1 MNILFVWEGA
11 DTTLWEKILRET
23 LGEVEFRAYPETGI
37 LAEIDYVLAWMPPVG
52 FLKTLPNLKAIIS
65 IGAGVS
71 HILRDPH
78 LPEGVPIVRLID
90 EVSVRDMS
98 HHALYWVLHFH
109 RNYDCYARRQTARQ
123 WHRQPVIVPRQRRVG
138 ILGLGAIGG
147 SIARFLA
154 DHDFEVTGWSRS
166 EKIIPGVRTVSG
178 EDGFSE
184 ILSST
189 EILINMLPATE
200 ATRNILD
207 NSAFAQMP
215 KGGFLINMGRGET
228 VVDQDLIAALDS
240 GQLDGAALDVFR
252 EEPLPPD
259 NPLWAHPKVF
269 VTPHAAGATNQM
281 SAPRQIASDI
291 LKIEA
296 GVELK
301 HVTDIS
307 KGY

>member
-23 LGEVEFRAYPETGI
+23 LGEVEFRAYPETGT

-52 FLKTLPNLKAIIS
+52 FLKTLPDLKAIIS

-71 HILRDPH
+71 HILRDPQ
-78 LPEGVPIVRLID
+78 LPDGVPIVRLID

-98 HHALYWVLHFH
+98 HHALHWVLHFH

-123 WHRQPVIVPRQRRVG
+123 WLRQPVIVPGQRRVG
-138 ILGLGAIGG
+138 ILGVGAIGG

-166 EKIIPGVRTVSG
+166 EKTIPGVHTVSG
-178 EDGFSE
+178 DDGFSE

-207 NSAFAQMP
+207 ISAFAQMP

-259 NPLWAHPKVF
+259 NPLWTHPKVF

-296 GVELK
+296 GIELK